1 MIELAWWA
9 LVLIILA
16 TIIIY
21 TFLLL
26 VVYKGFVKGQ
36 KGRFLFNLPLAPF
49 SVKSRMYTIS
59 KQLGV
64 DEEDVKYV
72 GDNVYK
78 VNETKYTVEGFFGV
92 VVYQLDDNNNIK
104 GAVLEEVTELNLS
117 NLRVE
122 SGEVDP
128 EATKNN

>member
-49 SVKSRMYTIS
+49 SVKSRLYTIS

-104 GAVLEEVTELNLS
+104 GTVLGEVTELNLS

>member
-16 TIIIY
+16 TIVIY

-104 GAVLEEVTELNLS
+104 GSVLKEVSEINLS

-128 EATKNN
+128 ETTKNN

>member
-9 LVLIILA
+9 LVLLILA

-104 GAVLEEVTELNLS
+104 GSVLKEVSEINLS

-128 EATKNN
+128 ETTKNN

>member
-104 GAVLEEVTELNLS
+104 GTVLGEVTELNLS

-128 EATKNN
+128 ETTKNN

>member
-16 TIIIY
+16 TIVIH

-72 GDNVYK
+72 GNNVYK

-104 GAVLEEVTELNLS
+104 GSVLEEVTELNLS

-128 EATKNN
+128 ESTKNN

>member
-9 LVLIILA
+9 LVLIILT

-72 GDNVYK
+72 GEDVYK

-104 GAVLEEVTELNLS
+104 GSVLKEVSEINLS

-128 EATKNN
+128 ETTKNN

>member
-26 VVYKGFVKGQ
+26 VVYRGFVKGQ

-104 GAVLEEVTELNLS
+104 GSVLEEVSEINLS

-128 EATKNN
+128 ETTKNN

>member
-1 MIELAWWA
+1 
-9 LVLIILA
+9 
-16 TIIIY
+16 
-21 TFLLL
+21 
-26 VVYKGFVKGQ
+26 
-36 KGRFLFNLPLAPF
+36 
-49 SVKSRMYTIS
+49 MYTIS

-104 GAVLEEVTELNLS
+104 GSVLEEVSEINLS

-122 SGEVDP
+122 SGEADP
-128 EATKNN
+128 ETTKNN

>member
-1 MIELAWWA
+1 MIELEWWG

-16 TIIIY
+16 TIVIY

-26 VVYKGFVKGQ
+26 VVYRAFVKGQ

-49 SVKSRMYTIS
+49 SIKSRMYTIS

-64 DEEDVKYV
+64 AEEDVKYV
-72 GDNVYK
+72 GENVYK
-78 VNETKYTVEGFFGV
+78 VKDTKYTVEGFFGV
-92 VVYQLDDNNNIK
+92 VVYQLDDNNNIQ
-104 GAVLEEVTELNLS
+104 GSVLSEVTEVNLT

-128 EATKNN
+128 DTTKNK

>member
-26 VVYKGFVKGQ
+26 VVYRGFVKGQ

-64 DEEDVKYV
+64 DEEGVKYV

-104 GAVLEEVTELNLS
+104 GSVLEEVSEINLS

-128 EATKNN
+128 ETTKNN

>member
-104 GAVLEEVTELNLS
+104 GAVLEEVTEINLS

-128 EATKNN
+128 ETTKNK

>member
-26 VVYKGFVKGQ
+26 VVYRGFVKGQ

-104 GAVLEEVTELNLS
+104 GSVLKEVSEINLS

-128 EATKNN
+128 ETTKNN

>member
-9 LVLIILA
+9 LVLLILA

-104 GAVLEEVTELNLS
+104 GSVLKEVSEINLS

>member
-16 TIIIY
+16 TIVIH

-104 GAVLEEVTELNLS
+104 GSVLEEVSEINLS

-128 EATKNN
+128 ESTKNN

>member
-9 LVLIILA
+9 LVLLILA

-104 GAVLEEVTELNLS
+104 GSVLEEVSEINLS

-128 EATKNN
+128 ETTKNN

>member
-16 TIIIY
+16 SIIIY

-26 VVYKGFVKGQ
+26 VVYRGFVKGQ

-104 GAVLEEVTELNLS
+104 GSVLEEVSEINLS

-128 EATKNN
+128 ETTKNN

>member
-1 MIELAWWA
+1 
-9 LVLIILA
+9 
-16 TIIIY
+16 
-21 TFLLL
+21 
-26 VVYKGFVKGQ
+26 
-36 KGRFLFNLPLAPF
+36 
-49 SVKSRMYTIS
+49 MYTIS

-104 GAVLEEVTELNLS
+104 GSVLKEVSEINLS

-128 EATKNN
+128 ETTKNN

>member
-16 TIIIY
+16 SIIIY

-26 VVYKGFVKGQ
+26 VVYRGFVKGQ

-49 SVKSRMYTIS
+49 SIKSRMYTIS

-104 GAVLEEVTELNLS
+104 GSVLEEITEINLS

-122 SGEVDP
+122 SGEIDP
-128 EATKNN
+128 ETIKNK

>member
-16 TIIIY
+16 SIIIY

-26 VVYKGFVKGQ
+26 VVYRGFVKGQ

-64 DEEDVKYV
+64 DEEDVSYV

-92 VVYQLDDNNNIK
+92 VVYQLDDNNNIL
-104 GAVLEEVTELNLS
+104 GSVLEEITEVNLS

-128 EATKNN
+128 ETTKNK

>member
-9 LVLIILA
+9 LVLLILA

-104 GAVLEEVTELNLS
+104 GTVLGEVTELNLS

>member
-104 GAVLEEVTELNLS
+104 GTVLGEVTELNLS

>member
-26 VVYKGFVKGQ
+26 VVYKRFVKGQ

-72 GDNVYK
+72 GNNVYK

>member
-26 VVYKGFVKGQ
+26 VVYRGFVKGQ

-72 GDNVYK
+72 GNNVYK

-104 GAVLEEVTELNLS
+104 GSVLKEVSEINLS

-128 EATKNN
+128 ETTKNN

>member
-16 TIIIY
+16 SIIIY

-104 GAVLEEVTELNLS
+104 GSVLEEVSEINLS

-122 SGEVDP
+122 SGEADP
-128 EATKNN
+128 ETTKNN